1 MRRASSA
8 TFLILAAIGIFA
20 AAVFGQP
27 QSGQRRGGGFG
38 GGFNLD
44 SEWAL
49 VCFQLETEDKLL
61 PQLRAAFREAYDLRA
76 EVFEAMR
83 AGEIEREGIGEEIAL
98 IQEELAESL
107 GKILSK
113 EQMTRLK
120 ELRSQRQG
128 GRQRARGRDNRRQSR
143 D

>member
-8 TFLILAAIGIFA
+8 TFLILAAGGIFA

-49 VCFQLETEDKLL
+49 GCFQLETEDKLL

-107 GKILSK
+107 GKPLEWAVGFFFGNTELS
-113 EQMTRLK
+113 M
-120 ELRSQRQG
+120 ELWTTIAGMYGFDDS
-128 GRQRARGRDNRRQSR
+128 
-143 D
+143 